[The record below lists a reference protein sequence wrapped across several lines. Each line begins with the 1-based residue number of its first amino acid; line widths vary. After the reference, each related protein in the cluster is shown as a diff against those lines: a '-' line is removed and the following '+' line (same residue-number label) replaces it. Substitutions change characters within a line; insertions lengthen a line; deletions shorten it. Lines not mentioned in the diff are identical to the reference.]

1 MKGKITI
8 SRPSYG
14 DGRDVIN
21 IQVRDN
27 VSRIKFL
34 DIEIDC
40 ADFARAVT
48 GLSETDCRLSVRGL
62 DSVGKIKITEARK
75 ALCPRGISGKEN
87 MTKWLHDNKQ
97 EDGWIL
103 DSYLGNKSSVEY
115 TENGYILKYRV
126 IKYIEADNEQ
136 IS

>member
-21 IQVRDN
+21 IQVRDD

-34 DIEIDC
+34 DVEIDC
-40 ADFARAVT
+40 ADFARALT
-48 GLSETDCRLSVRGL
+48 GLSETDCELSVRGL
-62 DSVGKIKITEARK
+62 KSVGKVKIVEART
-75 ALCPRGISGKEN
+75 ALCPAGLSSKESLS
-87 MTKWLHDNKQ
+87 KWLEDNKQ
-97 EDGWIL
+97 EDGWVL

-115 TENGYILKYRV
+115 TENGLLLRYRV
-126 IKYIEADNEQ
+126 IKYIKGIENEKV
-136 IS
+136 

>member
-21 IQVRDN
+21 IQVRDD

-34 DIEIDC
+34 DVEINC
-40 ADFARAVT
+40 ADFARALT
-48 GLSETDCRLSVRGL
+48 GLSETNCELTVRGL
-62 DSVGKIKITEARK
+62 KSVGKVKIVEART
-75 ALCPRGISGKEN
+75 ALCQNSLSSKESLS
-87 MTKWLHDNKQ
+87 KWLEDNNQ

-115 TENGYILKYRV
+115 TENGYVLKYRV
-126 IKYIEADNEQ
+126 IKYIEADNE
-136 IS
+136 